1 MNGSDSAKDASA
13 QPAAPAPAPA
23 AGASPAANSNG
34 NSAINKKRKK
44 EGLKPIITTESPGYV
59 HFSPPLP
66 VCPVPAA
73 RLVSLSSVVLSVQSS
88 RQDMHIPLLMPHAK
102 TGKCAW
108 SGIALQCWATA
119 RDKWRGA
126 VGASQKG
133 KSAGG
138 VQYVKVGDIS
148 ARPIRPIQRK
158 SPLPPRAWALGT
170 GQRRSS
176 VSRPAALVVA
186 PACCSS
192 LQRHTTPPKP
202 SLIPLPLPPPPLDS
216 SSRDNHHQPAREPG
230 NPMMPILP
238 VATLETRP
246 SRLLPNPVSVPAPAP
261 ARPSPK

>member
-13 QPAAPAPAPA
+13 QPPAPA
-23 AGASPAANSNG
+23 AGASASNSNG

-44 EGLKPIITTESPGYV
+44 DGLKPIITTESPGYV
-59 HFSPPLP
+59 HFPSSVP
-66 VCPVPAA
+66 VCPATSPVVGFLVVRHPVP
-73 RLVSLSSVVLSVQSS
+73 

-102 TGKCAW
+102 TGNAPGLASRCNV
-108 SGIALQCWATA
+108 WATA

-138 VQYVKVGDIS
+138 VQCVKVGDIT
-148 ARPIRPIQRK
+148 ARPIRSIQRP
-158 SPLPPRAWALGT
+158 SSANPHRLLGPGHWAEEN
-170 GQRRSS
+170 QRF
-176 VSRPAALVVA
+176 PAAALVVA

-192 LQRHTTPPKP
+192 LQRHTTPPKTL
-202 SLIPLPLPPPPLDS
+202 LIPLPLPPLDFPRQPPPT
-216 SSRDNHHQPAREPG
+216 RARTWD
-230 NPMMPILP
+230 NPMMPNLP

-246 SRLLPNPVSVPAPAP
+246 SHLLPNPVSVHVPAPAP